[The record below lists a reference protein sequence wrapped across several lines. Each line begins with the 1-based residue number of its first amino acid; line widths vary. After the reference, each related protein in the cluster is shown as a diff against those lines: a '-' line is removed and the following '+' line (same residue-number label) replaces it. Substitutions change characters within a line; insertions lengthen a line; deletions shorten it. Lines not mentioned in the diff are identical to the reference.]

1 MELRRYLQF
10 LKTKTGGLTIS
21 AVGLVVV
28 SAVFFWK
35 LASDRQLEKIAP
47 VEPPLAV
54 SKAPAKVEFN
64 QHIRPILSDNCFQCH
79 GPDEEAREA
88 ELRLDTPEG
97 IVADLGGYRA
107 VSPGDLAG
115 SELYKRIT
123 HEDPDERM
131 PPEESHKTLT
141 EKQIQWLAQ
150 WIREGA
156 EWQQLWSF
164 EPLLR
169 PTLPG
174 VTDADWVGN
183 PIDAFVLAR
192 MAEEGLS
199 PSAQANQHVLS
210 RRLSLDLTGL
220 PPTPEAIESFVAD
233 ESEDAYERLVDRLLA
248 STSYGEHRAH
258 YWLDAAR
265 YSDTHGLG
273 WDNYRSIWPYRD
285 WVVDAFN
292 ANMPFDQFT
301 IEQLAGDLLPDAT
314 TSQLVATGFNRSNP
328 TTSEGGSID
337 EEYLAIYASDRVETT
352 ATVWMGLTIGCAR
365 CHDHKFDP
373 LTIQDHYRFAAFFR
387 NTTQAAM
394 DKNIANT
401 PPYLIVSSPDV
412 DQRRENIRA
421 EMDKTHALIEKHK
434 QQSGESY
441 SAWLAGGGEIDTSI
455 PVAADSL
462 EFQAMLDE
470 GSGRR
475 ISGANS
481 LGSWTGQVNGNFQW
495 IAGPYG
501 KALAITNHT
510 LATLGSAAD
519 FRLNDSFSVSLW
531 VRRPKEETGVH
542 ALIGKFDL
550 EARTVRRRPTAV
562 FDRGWFVA
570 MKKDGEIS
578 LELYADEAV
587 YAHARTKNGLDKEAW
602 HHVVLTYNGS
612 GSPGGFGAFVDGEPV
627 ETTAGTK
634 VFDVSEHAATPPVG
648 RELVI
653 GGLDTAR
660 ILDPALT
667 PPKEP
672 AGYVGLQDVRVFD
685 EVMGNEEIRQLYR
698 APYLRRGGSQAVAD
712 GERDIRQNYH
722 ASQLSPT
729 GLALARELR
738 GLRAELAAV
747 DRRSAV
753 TLIMEEKTGS
763 IPEANVLIRG
773 QYDNPGQ
780 KVTAGV
786 PEVLPQLPDE
796 QLVNRLS
803 LANWLVDPAHPLT
816 ARVAVNRMWQELF
829 GTGLVATSEDF
840 GSQGEPPGHPKLLDW
855 LAVEFMDSGW
865 DVKHLYKL
873 LVMSSTYRQDSS
885 VNQERLARDP
895 DNRLLSRGPRF
906 RLDAEVIRDQAL
918 QLSGLLV
925 DRLGGPPVRP
935 YQPDGVWK
943 AVSLIES
950 NTEIFQQDHG
960 EKLYRKS
967 LYTFQKRSAAPPSM
981 TIFDAVSRQ
990 SCAMRREITNTPLQA
1005 LVLLNDPQFV
1015 EAARNLGQRVLL
1027 SDAVNKF
1034 KYLLEYALGR
1044 DPDQEMVDIL
1054 RSTYD
1059 EVFTTYRD
1067 EPASA
1072 TALLNVGESEWRSDL
1087 DSAEL
1092 ASWTIVASQVLNL
1105 DELITKP

>member
-1 MELRRYLQF
+1 MKLRRYLLL
-10 LKTKTGGLTIS
+10 LKTKAGSLTIGAAGLLAVSASVLPQLAGGL
-21 AVGLVVV
+21 
-28 SAVFFWK
+28 
-35 LASDRQLEKIAP
+35 QLEETAP
-47 VEPPLAV
+47 VEPPLAFG
-54 SKAPAKVEFN
+54 KAPAKVEFN
-64 QHIRPILSDNCFQCH
+64 QHIRPILSDNCFSCH

-88 ELRLDTPEG
+88 GLRLDTPEG
-97 IVADLGGYRA
+97 IVADAGGYRA

-115 SELYKRIT
+115 SELYRRIT
-123 HEDPDERM
+123 DEDPDVRM
-131 PPEESHKTLT
+131 PPEASHKTLT
-141 EKQIQWLAQ
+141 DEQIQLLAQ

-156 EWQQLWSF
+156 EWQQHWSF
-164 EPLLR
+164 EPLRR
-169 PTLPG
+169 PTLPD
-174 VTDADWVGN
+174 VTDPDWVGN

-199 PSAQANQHVLS
+199 PSAQANKNTLI
-210 RRLSLDLTGL
+210 RRLSLDLAGL
-220 PPTPEAIESFVAD
+220 TPTPEAIDAFVAD
-233 ESEDAYERLVDRLLA
+233 ESDDAYERLVDRFLA

-292 ANMPFDQFT
+292 ANMPYDQFT

-352 ATVWMGLTIGCAR
+352 ATVWMGLTIGCAA

-373 LTIQDHYRFAAFFR
+373 LTMRDYYRLAAFFR

-401 PPYLIVSSPDV
+401 PPYLIVSSPD
-412 DQRRENIRA
+412 DDRRREKIRA
-421 EMDKTHALIEKHK
+421 EMDKTRALLEEHK
-434 QQSGESY
+434 RQSGESY
-441 SAWLAGGGEIDTSI
+441 SAWLAGGGKIDTSI
-455 PVAADSL
+455 PVATDSL

-470 GSGRR
+470 GDGRR
-475 ISGANS
+475 ISGKNS
-481 LGSWTGQVNGNFQW
+481 LGSWTGQVNGNYQW

-501 KALAITNHT
+501 KALAITNYA
-510 LATLGSAAD
+510 LATLGPAAD

-531 VRRPKEETGVH
+531 VRRPAEETGVH

-550 EARTVRRRPTAV
+550 EATTRHSRATTA
-562 FDRGWFVA
+562 FDRGWYVA
-570 MKKDGEIS
+570 LKKDGEVS
-578 LELYADEAV
+578 LELRADEAV
-587 YAHARTKNGLDKEAW
+587 KAHAQTKNGLDKEAW

-627 ETTAGTK
+627 ETIAGTR

-653 GGLDTAR
+653 GGLDTVR
-660 ILDPALT
+660 IIYSADR

-672 AGYVGLQDVRVFD
+672 AGYVGLQDVRVFKGIIGKE
-685 EVMGNEEIRQLYR
+685 EVRQLYR
-698 APYLRRGGSQAVAD
+698 APALRGGEGQSVAD
-712 GERDIRQNYH
+712 GERDLRQEYY

-738 GLRAELAAV
+738 GLRAELATV
-747 DRRSAV
+747 DRRSVV
-753 TLIMEEKTGS
+753 TLIMEEKPDS
-763 IPEANVLIRG
+763 LPEANVLIRG
-773 QYDNPGQ
+773 QYDNPGE

-786 PEVLPQLPDE
+786 PDVLPQLPDE

-840 GSQGEPPGHPKLLDW
+840 GSQGEPPSHPRLLDW

-885 VNQERLARDP
+885 VNRERLVRDP

-935 YQPDGVWK
+935 YQPDGVWE
-943 AVSLIES
+943 AVSLINS
-950 NTEIFQQDHG
+950 NTELFQQDYG

-990 SCAMRREITNTPLQA
+990 SCAMRREITNTPMQA

-1015 EAARNLGQRVLL
+1015 EAARNLGQRVLM
-1027 SDAVNKF
+1027 SDAENKLE
-1034 KYLLEYALGR
+1034 YLLEYALGR
-1044 DPDQEMVDIL
+1044 DPDQEMVDVL

-1059 EVFTTYRD
+1059 EVYATYRD

-1072 TALLNVGESEWRSDL
+1072 TALLNVGESAWRSDL

>member
-1 MELRRYLQF
+1 MEPRRHLQF
-10 LKTKTGGLTIS
+10 LRIKPGGLTIS
-21 AVGLVVV
+21 AVGLLVV
-28 SAVFFWK
+28 SALLLWQ
-35 LASDRQLEKIAP
+35 LAGDWQLEEIAP

-54 SKAPAKVEFN
+54 GKAPAKVEFN
-64 QHIRPILSDNCFQCH
+64 QHIRPILSDNCFKCH

-88 ELRLDTPEG
+88 DLRLDTPEG

-141 EKQIQWLAQ
+141 EKQIQLLTQ

-156 EWQQLWSF
+156 EWQQHWSF

-169 PTLPG
+169 PTLPD
-174 VTDADWVGN
+174 VTDPDWVGN

-199 PSAQANQHVLS
+199 PSAQANKHVLI

-220 PPTPEAIESFVAD
+220 PPTPEVIESFVAD
-233 ESEDAYERLVDRLLA
+233 ESEDAYGRLVDRLLV

-314 TSQLVATGFNRSNP
+314 TLQLVATGFNRSNP
-328 TTSEGGSID
+328 TISEGGAID

-352 ATVWMGLTIGCAR
+352 ATVWMGLTMGCAH

-373 LTIQDHYRFAAFFR
+373 LTMQDHYRFAAFFR

-401 PPYLIVSSPDV
+401 PPYLIVSSPDD

-455 PVAADSL
+455 PIAADSL

-475 ISGANS
+475 ISGENS
-481 LGSWTGQVNGNFQW
+481 LGSWNGQVNGNYQW
-495 IAGPYG
+495 IASPYG
-501 KALAITNHT
+501 NALAITNHT
-510 LATLGSAAD
+510 LVTLGSAAD

-531 VRRPKEETGVH
+531 VRRPAEETGVH
-542 ALIGKFDL
+542 ALFGKFDL
-550 EARTVRRRPTAV
+550 EGLDSHSP
-562 FDRGWFVA
+562 FDRGWLVA

-578 LELYADEAV
+578 LELQSDAAVRV
-587 YAHARTKNGLDKEAW
+587 YAQTKNGLDKEAW

-627 ETTAGTK
+627 EMPAGTR

-653 GGLDTAR
+653 GGLDSAR
-660 ILDPALT
+660 LI
-667 PPKEP
+667 EP
-672 AGYVGLQDVRVFD
+672 SPFAIQTGSEPTGYVGLQDVRVFN
-685 EVMGNEEIRQLYR
+685 EVIGKEEIRQLYR
-698 APYLRRGGSQAVAD
+698 APNLRRGGSPAVAD
-712 GERDIRQNYH
+712 GERDIRQDYY

-747 DRRSAV
+747 DRRSVV
-753 TLIMEEKTGS
+753 TLIMEEKTDS

-773 QYDNPGQ
+773 QYDNPGE

-803 LANWLVDPAHPLT
+803 LAKWLVDPAHPLT

-840 GSQGEPPGHPKLLDW
+840 GSQGEPPSHPKLLDW

-873 LVMSSTYRQDSS
+873 MVMSSTYRQDSS
-885 VNQERLARDP
+885 VNQVRLERDP

-943 AVSLIES
+943 VVGVINS
-950 NTEIFQQDHG
+950 NTEQFQQDHG

-1027 SDAVNKF
+1027 SDAENKF
-1034 KYLLEYALGR
+1034 KYLIEYALGR
-1044 DPDQEMVDIL
+1044 DSDQEMVDIL

-1059 EVFTTYRD
+1059 EVLTTYRD

-1072 TALLNVGESEWRSDL
+1072 TALLNVGESAWRSDL

-1092 ASWTIVASQVLNL
+1092 ASWTIVASQVFNL